1 YFDLTVGVPAPGTI
15 ATHQNA
21 KLDVTVSDFGLFGFA
36 PGSLYNLAAD
46 GFRFNGSE
54 NLLYESGLIV
64 GRSALQMS
72 SSIRDENGIFKPSDF
87 NPTVSLSSSTIS
99 ASGEESRTAV
109 FDDSQSAIAIP
120 IEITQKTITS
130 NQIGEEGLLI
140 VEYSLHNNSVETITD
155 LHLGL
160 LHDFDLSDNDQLEYD
175 PSLSLIYQQNNSDM
189 FVGVVAL
196 KNLSSFKMFEN
207 LSGKKGFTN
216 SELLTIMSD
225 TANDIRD
232 TITGD
237 LMFMTSTNKFS
248 LTSNESFDVAYAY
261 VCGNTLNELYDNAVI
276 AKQKYDITTDLND
289 NTLSLP
295 KQFELFQN
303 YPNPFNPTT
312 KIQFNLAATSEI
324 KLEVYNVLGQKV
336 KTIADTKLSAGV
348 HEYQWDATDD
358 ANQSVASG
366 IYFYRL
372 SNDEQFKTHKMTLL
386 K

>member
-1 YFDLTVGVPAPGTI
+1 
-15 ATHQNA
+15 
-21 KLDVTVSDFGLFGFA
+21 
-36 PGSLYNLAAD
+36 
-46 GFRFNGSE
+46 
-54 NLLYESGLIV
+54 
-64 GRSALQMS
+64 MS